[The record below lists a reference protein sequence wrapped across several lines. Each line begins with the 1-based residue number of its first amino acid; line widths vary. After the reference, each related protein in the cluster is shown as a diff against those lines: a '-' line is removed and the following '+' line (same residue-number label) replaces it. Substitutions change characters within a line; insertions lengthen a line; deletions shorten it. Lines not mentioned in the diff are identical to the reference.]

1 MNQKALFSPA
11 GLAVTAVAL
20 LIGILLISALPRL
33 RIDLTQDNLYTLS
46 DATREI
52 VSTLERPIE
61 LTFFYSEEAAADV
74 PQVRAYG
81 TRVEEMLDEM
91 VIASDGMLSLEVIDP
106 EPFSAS
112 EDTAN
117 GYGIQA
123 VPLAEGRQDVY
134 FGVVATDPST
144 VTEDDLGVYEVIPL
158 IRPDQEEFLEYE
170 FARLI
175 TRVIDPNPT
184 VVGLL
189 SSLPINGSFNA
200 ATNQATRSWAV
211 MDTVRSMYELR
222 QLQINTT
229 EIDEEVDILMLVHP
243 QGLSD
248 QTRYA
253 IDQFVL
259 GGGRAMV
266 FVDPN
271 SDTQTQQ
278 ALSSDAPAPDMTS
291 DLPEL
296 LSAWGVE
303 YNPEQVVIN
312 KDLALYVTLQ
322 PGQRPVA
329 HYGMMGIQRAGFSTD
344 IVTGQLEVMNISSTG
359 ALTPSD
365 DATTMFDPLIQT
377 TPASMMMD
385 NGFFSEMGDPT
396 LLIDEFESEDDAKV
410 LAARISGP
418 ARSAFPDGPP
428 VVENAEAD
436 NASTNSTE
444 SSDNSESADTD
455 TASEEASD
463 ETSTRP
469 HLSESDGDI
478 AVIVVSDSDLLAD
491 RMWAQSQQVLGQR
504 VINAFASN
512 GDFIINALDNLSG
525 STELVNIRSRGRYAR
540 PFTRVLALQREA
552 DERLRQEETAL
563 LERLSQTEQQL
574 MALNQEGAN
583 GISPEQEA
591 QIDQFMQQQMETRR
605 QLRDVQFQLNQ
616 EIDELG
622 TILKMINTALIP
634 TLLII
639 AVLILSLVQSSRR
652 RQMQH
657 RRG

>member
-444 SSDNSESADTD
+444 PSDNSESADTD

-634 TLLII
+634 ALLII

>member
-52 VSTLERPIE
+52 VSTMDRPIE
-61 LTFFYSEEAAADV
+61 LTFFYSEEAASDV

-81 TRVEEMLDEM
+81 TRVEEMLQEM
-91 VIASDGMLSLEVIDP
+91 VIASDGNLSLEVIDP

-112 EDTAN
+112 EDVAN

-123 VPLAEGRQDVY
+123 VPLSEGRQDVY
-134 FGVVATDPST
+134 FGVVATDPAT
-144 VTEDDLGVYEVIPL
+144 ATEDDLGVYEVIPL
-158 IRPDQEEFLEYE
+158 VRPDQEEFLEYE

-184 VVGLL
+184 VVGLI
-189 SSLPINGSFNA
+189 SSLPVNGGFNA
-200 ATNQATRSWAV
+200 ARNQASRAWAV

-222 QLQINTT
+222 QLQIDVA
-229 EIDEEVDILMLVHP
+229 EIEDDIDILMVVHP
-243 QGLSD
+243 QNLSD

-259 GGGRAMV
+259 RGGRAMV

-271 SDTQTQQ
+271 SDTQTQL
-278 ALSSDAPAPDMTS
+278 ALGSDGPSPDMTS
-291 DLPEL
+291 NLPDL
-296 LSAWGVE
+296 LSAWGID
-303 YNPEQVVIN
+303 YDPNQVVIN

-359 ALTPSD
+359 ALSPAE
-365 DATTMFDPLIQT
+365 DATTTFDPLIQT

-385 NGFFSEMGDPT
+385 NGFFGEMGDPT
-396 LLIDEFESEDDAKV
+396 LLIDEFVSEDDPKV

-428 VVENAEAD
+428 I
-436 NASTNSTE
+436 
-444 SSDNSESADTD
+444 
-455 TASEEASD
+455 SEEAASTGD
-463 ETSTRP
+463 AENSNNTTEGTEAPSEDDASETANVRP
-469 HLSESDGDI
+469 HLSESDGEI

-574 MALNQEGAN
+574 VALNQEGSS

-591 QIDQFMQQQMETRR
+591 QIEQFMQQQMETRR

-634 TLLII
+634 ALLII
-639 AVLILSLVQSSRR
+639 AVLIISLMQSTRR

>member
-1 MNQKALFSPA
+1 M
-11 GLAVTAVAL
+11 
-20 LIGILLISALPRL
+20 
-33 RIDLTQDNLYTLS
+33 
-46 DATREI
+46 
-52 VSTLERPIE
+52 
-61 LTFFYSEEAAADV
+61 
-74 PQVRAYG
+74 
-81 TRVEEMLDEM
+81 
-91 VIASDGMLSLEVIDP
+91 
-106 EPFSAS
+106 
-112 EDTAN
+112 
-117 GYGIQA
+117 
-123 VPLAEGRQDVY
+123 
-134 FGVVATDPST
+134 
-144 VTEDDLGVYEVIPL
+144 
-158 IRPDQEEFLEYE
+158 
-170 FARLI
+170 
-175 TRVIDPNPT
+175 
-184 VVGLL
+184 
-189 SSLPINGSFNA
+189 
-200 ATNQATRSWAV
+200 
-211 MDTVRSMYELR
+211 
-222 QLQINTT
+222 
-229 EIDEEVDILMLVHP
+229 
-243 QGLSD
+243 
-248 QTRYA
+248 
-253 IDQFVL
+253 
-259 GGGRAMV
+259 
-266 FVDPN
+266 
-271 SDTQTQQ
+271 
-278 ALSSDAPAPDMTS
+278 
-291 DLPEL
+291 
-296 LSAWGVE
+296 
-303 YNPEQVVIN
+303 
-312 KDLALYVTLQ
+312 
-322 PGQRPVA
+322 
-329 HYGMMGIQRAGFSTD
+329 
-344 IVTGQLEVMNISSTG
+344 
-359 ALTPSD
+359 
-365 DATTMFDPLIQT
+365 
-377 TPASMMMD
+377 
-385 NGFFSEMGDPT
+385 
-396 LLIDEFESEDDAKV
+396 

>member
-1 MNQKALFSPA
+1 MNKKALFSPA

-52 VSTLERPIE
+52 VSTMDRPIE
-61 LTFFYSEEAAADV
+61 LTFFYSEEAASDV

-81 TRVEEMLDEM
+81 TRVEEMLQEM
-91 VIASDGMLSLEVIDP
+91 VIASDGNLTLEVVDP

-112 EDTAN
+112 EDIAN

-123 VPLAEGRQDVY
+123 VPLSEGRQDVY
-134 FGVVATDPST
+134 FGVVATDPAT
-144 VTEDDLGVYEVIPL
+144 VTEGDLGVYEVIPL

-175 TRVIDPNPT
+175 TRVVDPNPT

-189 SSLPINGSFNA
+189 SSLPVNGGFNA
-200 ATNQATRSWAV
+200 ARNQASRAWAV

-222 QLQINTT
+222 QLQTNIT
-229 EIDEEVDILMLVHP
+229 EIDEEIDILMLVHP
-243 QGLSD
+243 QNLSE

-278 ALSSDAPAPDMTS
+278 ALSSDGPAPDMTS
-291 DLPEL
+291 DLPDL
-296 LSAWGVE
+296 LSAWGVA
-303 YNPEQVVIN
+303 YDPNQVVIN
-312 KDLALYVTLQ
+312 SDLALYVTLQ

-329 HYGMMGIQRAGFSTD
+329 HYGMMGIQRGGFSTD

-359 ALTPSD
+359 ALAPTE

-377 TPASMMMD
+377 TPSSMMMD

-396 LLIDEFESEDDAKV
+396 LLMDEFESEDEAKV

-428 VVENAEAD
+428 VMENETDEQSDDAD
-436 NASTNSTE
+436 QTS
-444 SSDNSESADTD
+444 D
-455 TASEEASD
+455 TAGTETASAEESEQTMS
-463 ETSTRP
+463 RP

-574 MALNQEGAN
+574 MALNQEDAG

-591 QIDQFMQQQMETRR
+591 QIEQFMQQQMETRR

-634 TLLII
+634 ALLII
-639 AVLILSLVQSSRR
+639 AVLIISLMQSTRR

>member
-634 TLLII
+634 ALLII

>member
-123 VPLAEGRQDVY
+123 VPLSEGRQDVY

-144 VTEDDLGVYEVIPL
+144 VTEGDLGVYEVIPL

-189 SSLPINGSFNA
+189 SSLPINGAFNA
-200 ATNQATRSWAV
+200 ATNQASRSWAV
-211 MDTVRSMYELR
+211 TDTVRSMYELR

-229 EIDEEVDILMLVHP
+229 EIDDEVDILMLVHP

-329 HYGMMGIQRAGFSTD
+329 HYGMMGIQREGFSTD

-359 ALTPSD
+359 ALAPAE

-428 VVENAEAD
+428 VVENAAAD

-444 SSDNSESADTD
+444 SSDNSEAADTD
-455 TASEEASD
+455 MDSE

-478 AVIVVSDSDLLAD
+478 AVIVISDSDLLAD

-591 QIDQFMQQQMETRR
+591 QIDQFMQRQMETRR

-622 TILKMINTALIP
+622 TILKMINTELIP
-634 TLLII
+634 ALLII
-639 AVLILSLVQSSRR
+639 AVLIISLMQSTRR

>member
-322 PGQRPVA
+322 PGQR
-329 HYGMMGIQRAGFSTD
+329 
-344 IVTGQLEVMNISSTG
+344 
-359 ALTPSD
+359 
-365 DATTMFDPLIQT
+365 
-377 TPASMMMD
+377 
-385 NGFFSEMGDPT
+385 
-396 LLIDEFESEDDAKV
+396 
-410 LAARISGP
+410 
-418 ARSAFPDGPP
+418 
-428 VVENAEAD
+428 
-436 NASTNSTE
+436 
-444 SSDNSESADTD
+444 
-455 TASEEASD
+455 
-463 ETSTRP
+463 
-469 HLSESDGDI
+469 
-478 AVIVVSDSDLLAD
+478 
-491 RMWAQSQQVLGQR
+491 
-504 VINAFASN
+504 
-512 GDFIINALDNLSG
+512 
-525 STELVNIRSRGRYAR
+525 
-540 PFTRVLALQREA
+540 
-552 DERLRQEETAL
+552 
-563 LERLSQTEQQL
+563 
-574 MALNQEGAN
+574 
-583 GISPEQEA
+583 
-591 QIDQFMQQQMETRR
+591 
-605 QLRDVQFQLNQ
+605 
-616 EIDELG
+616 
-622 TILKMINTALIP
+622 
-634 TLLII
+634 
-639 AVLILSLVQSSRR
+639 LSLI
-652 RQMQH
+652 H
-657 RRG
+657 I

>member
-52 VSTLERPIE
+52 VSTMDRPIE
-61 LTFFYSEEAAADV
+61 LTFFYSEEAASDV

-81 TRVEEMLDEM
+81 TRVEEMLQEM
-91 VIASDGMLSLEVIDP
+91 VIASDGNLSLEVIDP

-112 EDTAN
+112 EDVAN

-123 VPLAEGRQDVY
+123 VPLSEGRQDVY
-134 FGVVATDPST
+134 FGVVATDPAT
-144 VTEDDLGVYEVIPL
+144 ATEDDLGVYEVIPL

-184 VVGLL
+184 VVGLI
-189 SSLPINGSFNA
+189 SSLPVNGGFNA
-200 ATNQATRSWAV
+200 ARNQASRAWAV

-222 QLQINTT
+222 QLQIDVA
-229 EIDEEVDILMLVHP
+229 EIEDDIDILMVVHP
-243 QGLSD
+243 QNLSD

-259 GGGRAMV
+259 RGGRAMV

-271 SDTQTQQ
+271 SDTQTQL
-278 ALSSDAPAPDMTS
+278 ALGSDGPSPDMTS
-291 DLPEL
+291 NLPDL
-296 LSAWGVE
+296 LSAWGIH
-303 YNPEQVVIN
+303 YDPNQVVIN

-359 ALTPSD
+359 ALSPAE
-365 DATTMFDPLIQT
+365 DATTSFDPLIQT

-396 LLIDEFESEDDAKV
+396 LLIDEFVSEDDPKV

-428 VVENAEAD
+428 ITDEAAAANAD
-436 NASTNSTE
+436 NTVEGTE
-444 SSDNSESADTD
+444 
-455 TASEEASD
+455 
-463 ETSTRP
+463 ETSTEDASETAAGRP
-469 HLSESDGDI
+469 HLSESDGEI

-574 MALNQEGAN
+574 VALNQEGSS

-591 QIDQFMQQQMETRR
+591 QIEQFMQQQMETRR

-634 TLLII
+634 ALLII
-639 AVLILSLVQSSRR
+639 AVLIISLMQSTRR

>member
-52 VSTLERPIE
+52 VSTMDRPIE
-61 LTFFYSEEAAADV
+61 LTFFYSEEAASDV

-81 TRVEEMLDEM
+81 TRVEEMLEEM
-91 VIASDGMLSLEVIDP
+91 VIASDGNLTLEVVDP

-112 EDTAN
+112 EDIAN

-123 VPLAEGRQDVY
+123 VPLSEGRQDVY
-134 FGVVATDPST
+134 FGVVATDPAT
-144 VTEDDLGVYEVIPL
+144 ATEEDLGVYEVIPL

-184 VVGLL
+184 VVGLI
-189 SSLPINGSFNA
+189 SSLPINGGFDA
-200 ATNQATRSWAV
+200 ARNQASRAWAV

-222 QLQINTT
+222 QLQINTA
-229 EIDEEVDILMLVHP
+229 EIDEDIDILMVVHP
-243 QGLSD
+243 QDLSE

-271 SDTQTQQ
+271 SDTQTQL
-278 ALSSDAPAPDMTS
+278 ALSSDGPAPDMTS
-291 DLPEL
+291 NLPEL
-296 LSAWGVE
+296 LSAWGVN
-303 YNPEQVVIN
+303 YDPSQVVIN
-312 KDLALYVTLQ
+312 QDLALYVTLQ

-359 ALTPSD
+359 ALSPAEG
-365 DATTMFDPLIQT
+365 ATTAFDPLIQT

-396 LLIDEFESEDDAKV
+396 LLTDEFVSEDDPKV
-410 LAARISGP
+410 LAARITGP

-428 VVENAEAD
+428 VPESEAADEDSANTEIGTAE
-436 NASTNSTE
+436 TE
-444 SSDNSESADTD
+444 GTTEDDS
-455 TASEEASD
+455 EAS
-463 ETSTRP
+463 SPRP
-469 HLSESDGDI
+469 HLSESDGEI

-574 MALNQEGAN
+574 VALNQEGSN

-591 QIDQFMQQQMETRR
+591 QIEQFMQQQMETRR
-605 QLRDVQFQLNQ
+605 QLRDVQFQLNE
-616 EIDELG
+616 EIDNLG

-634 TLLII
+634 ALLII
-639 AVLILSLVQSSRR
+639 AVLIISLMQSTRR
-652 RQMQH
+652 RQMLH

>member
-1 MNQKALFSPA
+1 MNQKALYSPA

-52 VSTLERPIE
+52 VSTMDRPIE
-61 LTFFYSEEAAADV
+61 LTFYYSEEAAADV

-91 VIASDGMLSLEVIDP
+91 VIASDGNLSLEVIDP

-112 EDTAN
+112 EDIAN

-144 VTEDDLGVYEVIPL
+144 VTEGDLGVYEVIPL

-200 ATNQATRSWAV
+200 ATNQASRAWAV

-222 QLQINTT
+222 QLQYNTT
-229 EIDEEVDILMLVHP
+229 EIDEDVDILMLVHP
-243 QGLSD
+243 QELSD

-271 SDTQTQQ
+271 SDTQTQL
-278 ALSSDAPAPDMTS
+278 ALSSDGPTPDMTS
-291 DLPEL
+291 DIPEL
-296 LSAWGVE
+296 LSAWGVN
-303 YNPEQVVIN
+303 YDPGQVVIN

-359 ALTPSD
+359 ALTPAEGAD
-365 DATTMFDPLIQT
+365 TMFDPLIQT

-385 NGFFSEMGDPT
+385 NGFFGEMGDPT
-396 LLIDEFESEDDAKV
+396 LLIDEFESEEDAKV
-410 LAARISGP
+410 LAARITGP

-428 VVENAEAD
+428 V
-436 NASTNSTE
+436 TE
-444 SSDNSESADTD
+444 SSQESDNGTGDATDTD
-455 TASEEASD
+455 NTAVETASD
-463 ETSTRP
+463 EEADSETAARP
-469 HLSESDGDI
+469 HLSESAGDI
-478 AVIVVSDSDLLAD
+478 AVILVSDSDLLAD

-574 MALNQEGAN
+574 MALNQEGAS
-583 GISPEQEA
+583 GISPEQEV
-591 QIDQFMQQQMETRR
+591 QIEQFMQQQMETRR

-634 TLLII
+634 ALLII
-639 AVLILSLVQSSRR
+639 AVLIISLMQSTRR

>member
-444 SSDNSESADTD
+444 PSDNSESADTD